1 MPPLSHSGP
10 SPEAQVPSQTVE
22 SDSLGRVFQ
31 TEVPSVGSS
40 AGSSAVQ
47 RAEFLCSERSNKC
60 RFAEEKE
67 GMQCDPLVAVV

>member
-1 MPPLSHSGP
+1 MPPLPHSSP
-10 SPEAQVPSQTVE
+10 SPKAQVPSQTVE

-47 RAEFLCSERSNKC
+47 RVEFPCSERSN
-60 RFAEEKE
+60 
-67 GMQCDPLVAVV
+67 